1 MKLFILLFLLAG
13 ALNAQKSNDLTQ
25 AKTFAAQQKVFFE
38 ENKGQ
43 VWGADK
49 KTATDV
55 QYHYQQKEVDIF
67 MLSTGLA
74 YQFTQVHYPEGYKA
88 SSKEPLTKEQEA
100 LRAEIQVETYRM
112 DMELVGSNPHPI
124 IVTDGKSQDYVQYYN
139 RNVVDVHS
147 FQKLTYKD
155 VYPGI
160 DWVIYTTEKGLK
172 YDFIVEPGADP
183 QQIKL
188 KFNHHE
194 DLKINTDGSFTVAN
208 RMGSVTEQA
217 PVSFQNKEEIK
228 TAFKLKEDIISFE
241 LTTYDKS
248 KSLTIDPSLVWAT
261 YYGGA
266 GRDQGTSCA
275 VDRSGQVYLAGYTNS
290 SFDIALGGYQNT
302 YGGTADAFIVKFTPS
317 GSRVWATYYGGT
329 NWDSGNSCTVDIN
342 GQVYLIGET
351 TSTTNIALG
360 GHQNTYGNGFH
371 DAFIVK
377 FTSTGTRLWG
387 SYYGGNGDEYGN
399 SCAVD
404 GTGNVYMVGQTTS
417 TTNIASGGFQNTYG
431 GGTHDAFIVKFN
443 SMGTRLWGSYY
454 GGNAYERGLSCMVDS
469 SEQVYLAG
477 YTNSSVG
484 IASGGHQNTYGGG
497 NQDAFLVKISPSGSR
512 VWATYYG
519 GSTWDYGIAC
529 TIDGK
534 GNIYL
539 VGYTASMT
547 NIASRGHQN
556 AYGGGDYDAF
566 IVKFDSTGTRLWGSY
581 YGGTRSDLG
590 IFCRVD
596 GSGNVYLVG
605 DTRSST
611 NIAYGGFQNAYG
623 GGFYDG
629 YLVKF
634 DSIGVRQWASYYGG
648 MDKDYGNFCVLDGSG
663 NLYLGGSTESTTS
676 IASGGYQNNY
686 GGGAYDSYL
695 AKISNKGCLNTTS
708 TDVQI
713 ACDRYMWLDGN
724 TYTASNNTAT
734 FTLPNASGC
743 DSVVT
748 LDLTIHTADTT
759 TLVTGITITSNAIGA
774 SYQWLDCNN
783 NFSPITSAVGQT
795 FTPAQNGDYAVMVI
809 ENGCVDTSACVSV
822 VVIGVN
828 LLANKGAIHIY
839 PNPTKGMVYLDL
851 GTLEQ
856 VSIRVY
862 RVDGTLMEYEVAAQ
876 GDLYSLKLP
885 EMAGVYTLEIKTNQG
900 NSSYK
905 VIKK

>member
-377 FTSTGTRLWG
+377 F
-387 SYYGGNGDEYGN
+387 
-399 SCAVD
+399 
-404 GTGNVYMVGQTTS
+404 
-417 TTNIASGGFQNTYG
+417 
-431 GGTHDAFIVKFN
+431 
-443 SMGTRLWGSYY
+443 
-454 GGNAYERGLSCMVDS
+454 
-469 SEQVYLAG
+469 
-477 YTNSSVG
+477 
-484 IASGGHQNTYGGG
+484 
-497 NQDAFLVKISPSGSR
+497 
-512 VWATYYG
+512 
-519 GSTWDYGIAC
+519 
-529 TIDGK
+529 
-534 GNIYL
+534 
-539 VGYTASMT
+539 
-547 NIASRGHQN
+547 
-556 AYGGGDYDAF
+556 
-566 IVKFDSTGTRLWGSY
+566 DSTGTRLWGSY